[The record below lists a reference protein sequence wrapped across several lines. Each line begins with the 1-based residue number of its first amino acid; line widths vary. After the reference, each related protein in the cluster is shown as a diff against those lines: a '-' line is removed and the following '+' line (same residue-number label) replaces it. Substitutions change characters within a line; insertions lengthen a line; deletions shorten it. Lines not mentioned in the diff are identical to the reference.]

1 MKIHTRVAIGLLA
14 GVLVGAIFGPSA
26 AVLEPLGTLFI
37 RLIRMLIVPLVASSL
52 IMAITSL
59 PGRGALGRMGVRA
72 FGFILV
78 SLAVALIIAIGCGLL
93 LQPGAGLSAEA
104 RDALLQSHSGAVPEV
119 DPDAPRA
126 TFVQTLIELVP
137 ENIFSAAAQGN
148 VLQIL
153 FVSVLIGLA
162 TSALPEA
169 ARAPLVE
176 LATAT
181 AHVMFKLVGWILE
194 LAPFVVFGIMAAV
207 VGRSGLS
214 VLWTLGYYVVVVAA
228 ALVLQVVLVYGFVLK
243 ALARQSILR
252 FARTIR
258 SPLLITFATCSTSA
272 ALPVSLSVMQTGMGL
287 SNRVTS
293 FVVPLGAA
301 MGRDG
306 SAMYQAISVLFIAQ
320 VYGKSLSGGELVTLL
335 VAAMLSSLAVASVP
349 SASFIN
355 VTILLSALGLP
366 VEGAA
371 LVFGVERPL
380 DMLRSSTNIIGQL
393 TNTTYVGA
401 AEGEI
406 EESDGV

>member
-355 VTILLSALGLP
+355 LTILLSALGLP

-380 DMLRSSTNIIGQL
+380 DMLRSSINIIGQL